1 MKALPLAFGT
11 ILLAVIRPAIKS
23 EGEVELLYLMKFG
36 YMEQTDGETAAL
48 TSPEDIKTQM
58 KVAIA
63 NFQNFAGLKPTGKMD
78 KQTKILMNTPRCGM
92 KDIVGHG
99 SYARKKRYVLQGS
112 RWTKKVLTWKI
123 YKYSR
128 QTSLDKREVNR
139 AVSESFQLWQQHIR
153 NLDFKEQLGAG
164 EADIKIYFEKGEHG
178 DGEPFD
184 GPGGTLAHA
193 FFPKWGGD
201 VHMDD
206 TEKWTLKTHRG
217 TDMFQTLVHEIGH
230 SLGLSHSDVREAIMA
245 PFHKGYMPN
254 MQLANDDI
262 QAIQELYGAENEIT
276 HAPPTLPPGSGTRP
290 RLPIGEICEK
300 GNSPLDAIFMTKNMR
315 TYVFRGEEYWELDDT
330 AVMPGYPKRISADW
344 GGLPGNI
351 DTAITWKDTGATYI
365 FKGNQY
371 WKFINK
377 QMKPGYPKAIS
388 EGFPGIPRDLDAAA
402 LAAANNKMYFFKG
415 DDYWRFE
422 PRKKPHVHSKY
433 PQSILKEW
441 GGLPRDLSAGF
452 LWKNGKNYFF
462 KGDTYW
468 RFSERDF
475 TIDKQGP
482 RNVQRWWYGC
492 QNP

>member
-1 MKALPLAFGT
+1 MKAIPLGFVT
-11 ILLAVIRPAIKS
+11 ILLAGIRPAVKS

-48 TSPEDIKTQM
+48 TSPESIKAQM

-63 NFQNFAGLKPTGKMD
+63 NFQNFAGLKPTGRMD

-99 SYARKKRYVLQGS
+99 SYARRKRYVLQGS
-112 RWTKKVLTWKI
+112 RWTNNVLTWKI

-128 QTSLDKREVNR
+128 QPTLNKKEVDR
-139 AVSESFQLWQQHIR
+139 AVRDAFQLWQQHIS
-153 NLDFKEQLGAG
+153 NLDFKEELGDR
-164 EADIKIYFEKGEHG
+164 EADIKIYFDKGEHG

-193 FFPKWGGD
+193 FFPRWGGD

-206 TEKWTLKTHRG
+206 AEKWTLKTHRG

-262 QAIQELYGAENEIT
+262 LAIQELYGKEDEMT
-276 HAPPTLPPGSGTRP
+276 HAPPTLPTGGGGNQP
-290 RLPIGEICEK
+290 RFPNSVCER
-300 GNSPLDAIFMTKNMR
+300 GGAPLDAIIMTKDKK

-330 AVMPGYPKRISADW
+330 AVIAGSKGRISDDW

-365 FKGNQY
+365 FKGNEY

-377 QMKPGYPKAIS
+377 DRQRGYPKPIS
-388 EGFPGIPRDLDAAA
+388 DGFPGIPSDLDAAA

-462 KGDTYW
+462 QGDTYW

-475 TIDKQGP
+475 TIDPQGP

-492 QNP
+492 Q